1 MSKLDISLSKQ
12 IQSNQDKINSIKPFE
27 KEKLQNLR
35 DFFKIDLT
43 YTSNALE
50 GNTFTLSETKIL
62 LEDGLTVGGKSLRET
77 FEVIGHS
84 QAYDYMFTLINNK
97 IINIEDILE
106 LHKLFYKDI
115 DKEQAGQYRDIQV
128 YISGSSYPVTSPD
141 LIPQEME
148 NLQSWI
154 EAQRDKYDLLEFASL
169 LHKKF
174 IFIHPFIDGNGRV
187 ARLLMNTALIQERYL
202 PIAIPPILRNEYI
215 SYLEQAHIDDRNFIN
230 FIGEVYLQ
238 TQKDFMRIANIK

>member
-50 GNTFTLSETKIL
+50 GNTFTLSETKLL

-115 DKEQAGQYRDIQV
+115 DKGQAGQYRDIQV

-154 EAQRDKYDLLEFASL
+154 EAQRDKYDLLELYSQLKICKISL
-169 LHKKF
+169 F
-174 IFIHPFIDGNGRV
+174 R
-187 ARLLMNTALIQERYL
+187 NTHRSACNWI
-202 PIAIPPILRNEYI
+202 
-215 SYLEQAHIDDRNFIN
+215 
-230 FIGEVYLQ
+230 
-238 TQKDFMRIANIK
+238 